1 MKLVRWKRFIW
12 QTQKLPPLEQTLPSH
27 FIIRAATREEVKVVA
42 HAVLTAFSLDST
54 WSDTLNQFRDR
65 LEMQLDLAF
74 QRETVPALV
83 VTHGPRII
91 AASVLNTDV
100 DADSNLVSGPCVLSE
115 YCNRGLG
122 TALLHAT
129 LAQFRE
135 AGLERVVA
143 ITKENTT
150 ACKFV
155 YPKFGSD
162 SAPCEYSP
170 ALVAT

>member
-1 MKLVRWKRFIW
+1 
-12 QTQKLPPLEQTLPSH
+12 
-27 FIIRAATREEVKVVA
+27 
-42 HAVLTAFSLDST
+42 
-54 WSDTLNQFRDR
+54 
-65 LEMQLDLAF
+65 
-74 QRETVPALV
+74 
-83 VTHGPRII
+83 
-91 AASVLNTDV
+91 VLNTDV
-100 DADSNLVSGPCVLSE
+100 EADSNLVSGPCVLSE

-129 LAQFRE
+129 LVQFRE

-162 SAPCEYSP
+162 GASCEYSP